1 MISGVGN
8 NIYIKNHSGR
18 TIYFDR
24 ELLQEAIQNAAEQ
37 SESCQNEQALAE
49 DISYAIEK
57 YLESMSGPGVEMPE
71 LREVNSFVVNLLNDS
86 GYSEVAHTYASL
98 HTADWDQQSSREMKE
113 WNNDGVFEL
122 IDNKPLFQSYD
133 KKVLAKSV
141 NEALDK
147 LGFSQVS
154 EALIVELGAHIINNE
169 TNRPQ
174 EDDEQQAPTNNQG
187 LLLYATEIKKFSR
200 KELRQW
206 FDNMVLD
213 ARDISRVFPKLHID
227 FNFLSYVSHLQKED
241 EMALMELM
249 FLPTLHNFV
258 NELARSF
265 SNVMSFIENTFPDVE
280 IPCFLTIDSFDLTL
294 KDCFKV
300 HGRQKIALGKEIAG
314 VIEREF
320 KQTCG
325 KDVKIVYIKE
335 E

>member
-1 MISGVGN
+1 MISSVGN

-37 SESCQNEQALAE
+37 SESCQNEQALSE

-113 WNNDGVFEL
+113 WNSDAVFKL

-141 NEALDK
+141 NEVLDK

-169 TNRPQ
+169 TNRLQ
-174 EDDEQQAPTNNQG
+174 DDEEPATANQG
-187 LLLYATEIKKFSR
+187 LLLYATEVKKFSR
-200 KELRQW
+200 KEVRPW
-206 FDNMVLD
+206 FENMVLD
-213 ARDISRVFPKLHID
+213 VRDISRVFPKLHID
-227 FNFLSYVSHLQKED
+227 FNFLAYVQYLQKED
-241 EMALMELM
+241 DMALMELM

-258 NELARSF
+258 NDLARSF

-300 HGRQKIALGKEIAG
+300 HGRQKSALAKEISG